1 MEASVFEEMEPQPNS
16 DNYDN
21 SDSDT
26 MEETT
31 LTSAPKINISLVDA
45 ATYSKDWHYPG
56 TQEFCLHLISNDIS
70 ACALSMPDLPPVEM
84 SNILEE
90 YHKFM
95 DVFDKAKA
103 NMVAQHRPY
112 NLKIDLEG
120 DSIPLLGQIYSMSQ
134 AELQTLQEFLDDHI
148 ATGFIRPS
156 QSPHKAPVL
165 FAKKK
170 DGSLHLCV
178 DFRGLTKIT
187 KKDCY
192 PFPLIA
198 DLLDTPGKA
207 WIYT

>member
-1 MEASVFEEMEPQPNS
+1 MELQPNS
-16 DNYDN
+16 DNHDN

-26 MEETT
+26 TEETT
-31 LTSAPKINISLVDA
+31 LKSAPKIIILLVNA
-45 ATYSKDWHYPG
+45 ATYSKEWDSPE
-56 TQEFCLHLISNDIS
+56 TQKFFFHFVSNDIS
-70 ACALSMPDLPPVEM
+70 ACASSMPDSPPVDM
-84 SNILEE
+84 SNVLKE

-120 DSIPLLGQIYSMSQ
+120 DSIPLLGQICSMSQ